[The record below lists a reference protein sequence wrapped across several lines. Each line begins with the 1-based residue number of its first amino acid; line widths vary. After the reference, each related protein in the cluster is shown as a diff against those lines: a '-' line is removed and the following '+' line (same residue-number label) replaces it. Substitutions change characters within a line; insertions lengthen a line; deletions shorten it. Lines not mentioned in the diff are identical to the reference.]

1 MQERLEL
8 IYEKIQKLI
17 AVNKQLKEEN
27 TFLINK
33 VELSR
38 NVQDRLKTDLE
49 KVLVEKEN
57 IENKIY
63 FGTLAAENLTKKE
76 IKAKIDQYISEID
89 NCIEQIEKL

>member
-17 AVNKQLKEEN
+17 AINKQLKEEN
-27 TFLINK
+27 TVLINK